1 MSGTLGNIYNNIS
14 FALGLHTEALARLQE
29 QVSTGSRIN
38 RVSDAPSAAYRIL
51 GLNSEERSLVNYLDN
66 LSEVVSSL
74 EHSSAAIGH
83 IILSVVETKTRLTQ
97 ITNGIYN
104 QDGRRM
110 LAEGINDTLEHVV
123 LLANTE
129 RLDQYMFGG
138 GNTTSAPYIVERT
151 DGKITGVTYQG
162 SVEGRNIELG
172 PGVQVD
178 AFYVGDNIFGS
189 ASRSDP
195 VFLGDTGAEAG
206 TGTSSVSGYTWLTV
220 TGSAGNYDLSIDG
233 GLTTFNT
240 DGTDTNLAV
249 THSLTGEVLYVDT
262 TNINSI
268 GDALVTVPGT
278 NDIFNALITIRD
290 LLENER
296 GFSDAQV
303 LELLRDSFNSLDEIN
318 HLLVRTQVSI
328 GSKISFLDNLGD
340 SLKNLKYNT
349 EDETTRLQ
357 EADIAQVAIDISRRD
372 VLYQMSLSVAARL
385 MSMSL
390 LNFLK

>member
-14 FALGLHTEALARLQE
+14 FALGLHAEALARLQE

-220 TGSAGNYDLSIDG
+220 TGSADNYDLSIDG

-262 TNINSI
+262 TDINNI
-268 GDALVTVPGT
+268 GDALVAVPGT
-278 NDIFNALITIRD
+278 HDIFNTLITIRD

-296 GFSDAQV
+296 GLPDAQV

>member
-14 FALGLHTEALARLQE
+14 FALGLHAEALARLQE

-220 TGSAGNYDLSIDG
+220 TGSADNYDLSIDG

-262 TNINSI
+262 TDINNI
-268 GDALVTVPGT
+268 GDALVAVPGT
-278 NDIFNALITIRD
+278 HDIFNTLITIRD

-296 GFSDAQV
+296 GLPDAQV

-328 GSKISFLDNLGD
+328 GSKISFLDNLKD

>member
-1 MSGTLGNIYNNIS
+1 MSGTLGNIYSNVS

-29 QVSTGSRIN
+29 QASTGAQIN
-38 RVSDAPSAAYRIL
+38 RVSDGPSVAYRIL
-51 GLNSEERSLVNYLDN
+51 GLNSEERSLENYLDN
-66 LSEVVSSL
+66 LSEVVNSL
-74 EHSSAAIGH
+74 EHSSAAIEN
-83 IILSVVETKTRLTQ
+83 IISSVVETKTRITQ
-97 ITNGIYN
+97 ILGGIYN

-129 RLDQYMFGG
+129 RLNQYLFGG
-138 GNTTSAPYIVERT
+138 GNTTSAPYVVERT

-172 PGVQVD
+172 PRVQVD
-178 AFYVGDNIFGS
+178 AFYVGDNIFSS

-220 TGSAGNYDLSIDG
+220 TGSVGNYDLSIDG

-249 THSLTGEVLYVDT
+249 THSVTGEVLYIDT
-262 TNINSI
+262 TDINSI
-268 GDALVTVPGT
+268 GDALVAVPGT
-278 NDIFNALITIRD
+278 HDIFNTLITIRD

-296 GFSDAQV
+296 GLSDAQV
-303 LELLRDSFNSLDEIN
+303 PELLNDSFNSLDEIN
-318 HLLVRTQVSI
+318 NLLVRAQVSI
-328 GSKISFLDNLGD
+328 GSKISFLDNLKD

-357 EADIAQVAIDISRRD
+357 EADIAQVAIDISRRE

-390 LNFLK
+390 LDFL

>member
-1 MSGTLGNIYNNIS
+1 MSGTLGNIYSNVS
-14 FALGLHTEALARLQE
+14 FAMGLHADALARLQE
-29 QVSTGSRIN
+29 QASTGARIN
-38 RVSDAPSAAYRIL
+38 RVSDGPSAAYRIL
-51 GLNSEERSLVNYLDN
+51 GLNSEERYLGNYLDN

-74 EHSSAAIGH
+74 EHSSASIGN

-129 RLDQYMFGG
+129 RLGQYLFGG
-138 GNTTSAPYIVERT
+138 GNTTSAPYVVERT

-172 PGVQVD
+172 PGVQID
-178 AFYVGDNIFGS
+178 AFYVGDNVFSS
-189 ASRSDP
+189 ASRGEA

-249 THSLTGEVLYVDT
+249 NNSLTGEVLYVDT

-268 GDALVTVPGT
+268 GDSLVAVPGT
-278 NDIFNALITIRD
+278 HDIFNALITIRD
-290 LLENER
+290 MLENER
-296 GFSDAQV
+296 GLSDAQ
-303 LELLRDSFNSLDEIN
+303 LMELLRESFDSLDEIN
-318 HLLVRTQVSI
+318 NLLVRTQVSI
-328 GSKISFLDNLGD
+328 GSKIGFLGNLED

-357 EADIAQVAIDISRRD
+357 EADIAQVAIDISRRE
-372 VLYQMSLSVAARL
+372 VLYEMSLSVAARL

-390 LNFLK
+390 LDFLK

>member
-14 FALGLHTEALARLQE
+14 FALGLHAEALARLQE

-83 IILSVVETKTRLTQ
+83 IILSVVEMKTRLTQ
-97 ITNGIYN
+97 ITGGIYN

-240 DGTDTNLAV
+240 NGTDTNLAV

-262 TNINSI
+262 TDINNI
-268 GDALVTVPGT
+268 GDALVAVPGT
-278 NDIFNALITIRD
+278 HDIFNTLITIRD

-296 GFSDAQV
+296 GLSDAQL
-303 LELLRDSFNSLDEIN
+303 LELLNDSFNSLDEIN

-390 LNFLK
+390 LNFLE

>member
-1 MSGTLGNIYNNIS
+1 MSGTLGNLYNNVS
-14 FALGLHTEALARLQE
+14 FAMGLHADALTRLQE
-29 QVSTGSRIN
+29 QASTGARIN
-38 RVSDAPSAAYRIL
+38 RVSDGPSAAYRIL

-74 EHSSAAIGH
+74 EHSSSAIGH

-110 LAEGINDTLEHVV
+110 LAEGINDALEQVV

-138 GNTTSAPYIVERT
+138 GNTTSAPYVVERT

-172 PGVQVD
+172 PGIQVD
-178 AFYVGDNIFGS
+178 AFYVGDNVFSSDRRG
-189 ASRSDP
+189 DP

-249 THSLTGEVLYVDT
+249 THSVTGEVLYIDT

-268 GDALVTVPGT
+268 GDSLVAVSGT
-278 NDIFNALITIRD
+278 NDIFNTLITIRD
-290 LLENER
+290 LLENEK
-296 GFSDAQV
+296 GLSDAQV

-328 GSKISFLDNLGD
+328 GSKIGFLSNLED

-357 EADIAQVAIDISRRD
+357 EADIAQVAIDISRRE

-390 LNFLK
+390 LDFLE

>member
-1 MSGTLGNIYNNIS
+1 MSGTLGNIYSNVS

-38 RVSDAPSAAYRIL
+38 RVSDGPSAAYRIL
-51 GLNSEERSLVNYLDN
+51 GLNSEDRSLDNYLDN
-66 LSEVVSSL
+66 LSEVISSL
-74 EHSSAAIGH
+74 EHSSSAIEN
-83 IILSVVETKTRLTQ
+83 IISSVVETKTRITQ
-97 ITNGIYN
+97 ITGGIYN
-104 QDGRRM
+104 QDGRQM
-110 LAEGINDTLEHVV
+110 LAQGINDTLEHVV

-129 RLDQYMFGG
+129 RLNQYMFGG
-138 GNTTSAPYIVERT
+138 GNTGSAPYIVERT
-151 DGKITGVTYQG
+151 DGKITAVTYQG

-172 PGVQVD
+172 AGVQVD
-178 AFYVGDNIFGS
+178 AFYVGDKVFS
-189 ASRSDP
+189 SDSRGTP

-249 THSLTGEVLYVDT
+249 SHSVTGEVLYIDT

-268 GDALVTVPGT
+268 GDSLVSVPGAH
-278 NDIFNALITIRD
+278 DIFNTLITIRD
-290 LLENER
+290 LLENEK
-296 GFSDAQV
+296 GFSDAQ
-303 LELLRDSFNSLDEIN
+303 LLDLLNDSFNSLDEIN
-318 HLLVRTQVSI
+318 NLLVRTQVSI
-328 GSKISFLDNLGD
+328 GSKIGFLDNLKD

-357 EADIAQVAIDISRRD
+357 EADIAQVAIDISRRE
-372 VLYQMSLSVAARL
+372 VLYQMSLSVAAKL

-390 LNFLK
+390 LDFLE

>member
-1 MSGTLGNIYNNIS
+1 MGGTLGNIYSNVS
-14 FALGLHTEALARLQE
+14 FAMDLHADALARLQE
-29 QVSTGSRIN
+29 QASTGARIN
-38 RVSDAPSAAYRIL
+38 RVSDGPSVAYRIL

-74 EHSSAAIGH
+74 EHSSTTIGH

-110 LAEGINDTLEHVV
+110 LAEGINDALEHVV

-129 RLDQYMFGG
+129 RLDQYLFGG
-138 GNTTSAPYIVERT
+138 GNTTSAPYVVERT

-172 PGVQVD
+172 SGVQVD
-178 AFYVGDNIFGS
+178 AFYVGDNVFS
-189 ASRSDP
+189 SDRRSDP

-220 TGSAGNYDLSIDG
+220 TGLTGNYDLSIDG

-249 THSLTGEVLYVDT
+249 THSVTGEVLYVDT

-268 GDALVTVPGT
+268 GDSLVTVPGT

-296 GFSDAQV
+296 GLSDVQV
-303 LELLRDSFNSLDEIN
+303 LELLRDSFSSLDEIN
-318 HLLVRTQVSI
+318 NLLVQTQVSI
-328 GSKISFLDNLGD
+328 GSKIGFLDNLGD

-357 EADIAQVAIDISRRD
+357 EADIAQVAIDISRRE

-390 LNFLK
+390 LDFL

>member
-14 FALGLHTEALARLQE
+14 FALGLHAEALARLQE

-220 TGSAGNYDLSIDG
+220 TGSADNYDLSIDG

-262 TNINSI
+262 TDINNI
-268 GDALVTVPGT
+268 GDALVAVPGT
-278 NDIFNALITIRD
+278 HDIFNTLITIRD
-290 LLENER
+290 LLENEK
-296 GFSDAQV
+296 GLPDAQV

-390 LNFLK
+390 LNFLE